1 VSYSAVMAS
10 RGRCGGV
17 GGGTRVTVLEL
28 ARNCIS
34 DWRLALTGTYGY
46 VRLLCGNGL
55 GGRRIV
61 HINIVMYSIWHSIQT
76 ESRRAIVYSSTQRGS
91 SELEWMRCSLV
102 I

>member
-34 DWRLALTGTYGY
+34 DCH
-46 VRLLCGNGL
+46 VRLLGGDGL
-55 GGRRIV
+55 GGCRIV

>member
-1 VSYSAVMAS
+1 M
-10 RGRCGGV
+10 RRCWGRNKSDGA
-17 GGGTRVTVLEL
+17 RALEL

-34 DWRLALTGTYGY
+34 DCH
-46 VRLLCGNGL
+46 VRLLGGNGL
-55 GGRRIV
+55 GGCRIV